1 MGNDSEAYGLSGKS
15 KSADRMDGLLARL
28 EKIKQFAGEN
38 EILTELKS
46 KLKRAQWLF
55 DSKKADSQG
64 DYRDVINALM
74 LLQLYSRLSDTASHL
89 AEVQSSVQSLPVLF
103 QHVMANDPDKLRG
116 ELHTL
121 IEPVVVSN
129 IQGKHN
135 GSSQELK
142 DEFLKEK
149 RSQLIAE
156 LYPNTSFSS
165 KEQCSNTV
173 FHQTMV
179 LVSGALLYLINIS
192 GGKQRFL
199 DTNSEIGHVLLH
211 TIHQLHEIYPLEVR
225 RYLLSMD
232 PRARVQMICLLDLC
246 LWMSLISWLKCCGT
260 SLIRTRY
267 LGTCYNPRSRIVLNK
282 RFEHTRLSNR
292 HSSNSAFRNSWRI
305 KD

>member
-1 MGNDSEAYGLSGKS
+1 
-15 KSADRMDGLLARL
+15 
-28 EKIKQFAGEN
+28 
-38 EILTELKS
+38 
-46 KLKRAQWLF
+46 
-55 DSKKADSQG
+55 
-64 DYRDVINALM
+64 M

-89 AEVQSSVQSLPVLF
+89 AEVQSSAQSLPVLF
-103 QHVMANDPDKLRG
+103 QHVMANDPDKLRD

-149 RSQLIAE
+149 RSRLIAE

-232 PRARVQMICLLDLC
+232 PRAKSPNDLLAGLVPLDEPYQLVEM
-246 LWMSLISWLKCCGT
+246 LRDELNSYTVSWNMLQ
-260 SLIRTRY
+260 S
-267 LGTCYNPRSRIVLNK
+267 RSRIVLNK
-282 RFEHTRLSNR
+282 RFEHTRL
-292 HSSNSAFRNSWRI
+292 
-305 KD
+305 